1 MGTPNKIAPQ
11 AKESMLSKT
20 QLFVVGALVV
30 ALLIAGIGATVVS
43 AQGPMPPTS
52 GGKTWMN
59 LYWQTLAQKLG
70 TTVEKL
76 QQAMNDART
85 DAAKEGV
92 KQGILTQAEADRMLG
107 GMAGATIAN
116 AGLDAAAKALGMSS
130 ADLTTTLRTKSLLT
144 LAQEKKVDAAAL
156 RTAMADAQKAAIDQA
171 VKDGTLR
178 VTQVQADA
186 MKANLK
192 PENIDL
198 NRPFGMGGRGGFPGT
213 DGFGGKGMPPGGR
226 GAMPGGQPG
235 RR

>member
-1 MGTPNKIAPQ
+1 METGTPNKFAPQ
-11 AKESMLSKT
+11 AKESMFSKT
-20 QLFVVGALVV
+20 KLFVASALVV
-30 ALLIAGIGATVVS
+30 TLLIAGIGATIVG

-52 GGKTWMN
+52 GGKSWMD

-70 TTVEKL
+70 VTVEKL

-92 KQGILTQAEADRMLG
+92 KQGILTQAEADRMAG
-107 GMAGATIAN
+107 GAVGSTIAQ
-116 AGLDAAAKALGMSS
+116 AGLNAAAKALGMSS
-130 ADLTTTLRTKSLLT
+130 ADLTTALKSKTLLA
-144 LAQEKKVDAAAL
+144 LAQEKKVDVAAL

-171 VKDGTLR
+171 VKDGKL
-178 VTQVQADA
+178 TQAQADA

-198 NRPFGMGGRGGFPGT
+198 NRPFGFGMRGGFTGP
-213 DGFGGKGMPPGGR
+213 DGFGGKGMPPGGM
-226 GAMPGGQPG
+226 GNPPGGKPG